1 MEQHPSPARPEP
13 AGAPPGEPA
22 KTTPVPAG
30 AGHEPDAGPTGALP
44 LEVDPGDGGK
54 PLTLR
59 GEVDARTAPEL
70 RERLRKLVEA
80 GGQRVVL
87 DVKDLDFKDWTG
99 LGVLVGARKRLR
111 EAGGDLVL
119 RSPTSDAATLL
130 ERSGMHEVFI
140 VEE

>member
-1 MEQHPSPARPEP
+1 MDQQPSPARPDP
-13 AGAPPGEPA
+13 APPRPGKPA
-22 KTTPVPAG
+22 KTTPTASVAGQDLDAG
-30 AGHEPDAGPTGALP
+30 AAGALA
-44 LEVDPGDGGK
+44 LEVEPSDGDK
-54 PLTLR
+54 PVAVR

-70 RERLRKLVEA
+70 RDRLRQLVDA

-119 RSPTSDAATLL
+119 RSPTGDAATLL
-130 ERSGMHEVFI
+130 ERSGMGDVFT
-140 VEE
+140 VED